1 MLSFFQKVESVWW
14 LELRWT
20 DQRLTKPK
28 GCSSKK
34 INHQLSIHL
43 LELIWNPMRHWLQ
56 TWKLD
61 FYEGQFEIDMVIK
74 T

>member
-1 MLSFFQKVESVWW
+1 MESVWW

-20 DQRLTKPK
+20 DQRLRQPD
-28 GCSSKK
+28 GCNSSKK
-34 INHQLSIHL
+34 ISHQLSIDL
-43 LELIWNPMRHWLQ
+43 LELIWNPMKHWLQ

-61 FYEGQFEIDMVIK
+61 FYEGQFEIDKVTK